1 MYFRNQKKTAQ
12 DVSMNEPI
20 DTDSEGNPLTLSDI
34 IYTED
39 TIADDLDTKIK
50 IERLRRYIQ
59 EMPATREKEIIVRR
73 YGLDGN
79 FPETQREIAERLHI
93 SRSYVSRIEKRV
105 LQELRKK
112 FAEWFI
118 NKKAFLKRLFFV
130 TVRMLCAE
138 RKTGWFS
145 ERDSRQFFRNSYI
158 LLCRKTIF
166 SWHRKTNLL

>member
-73 YGLDGN
+73 YGLDGS

-112 FAEWFI
+112 FAE
-118 NKKAFLKRLFFV
+118 
-130 TVRMLCAE
+130 
-138 RKTGWFS
+138 
-145 ERDSRQFFRNSYI
+145 
-158 LLCRKTIF
+158 
-166 SWHRKTNLL
+166 

>member
-112 FAEWFI
+112 FAE
-118 NKKAFLKRLFFV
+118 
-130 TVRMLCAE
+130 
-138 RKTGWFS
+138 
-145 ERDSRQFFRNSYI
+145 
-158 LLCRKTIF
+158 
-166 SWHRKTNLL
+166 

>member
-1 MYFRNQKKTAQ
+1 MSMFSCLGIRNLKLTFPACAEKQTKPPEQNRGVARKRHSERIENEILMYFRNQKKTAQ

-112 FAEWFI
+112 FAE
-118 NKKAFLKRLFFV
+118 
-130 TVRMLCAE
+130 
-138 RKTGWFS
+138 
-145 ERDSRQFFRNSYI
+145 
-158 LLCRKTIF
+158 
-166 SWHRKTNLL
+166 

>member
-1 MYFRNQKKTAQ
+1 MSMFFCLGIRNPKLTFPACAEKQAKPPEQNRGVAIKRHSERIENEILMYFRNQKKTAQ

-79 FPETQREIAERLHI
+79 FSETQREIAERLHI

-112 FAEWFI
+112 FAE
-118 NKKAFLKRLFFV
+118 
-130 TVRMLCAE
+130 
-138 RKTGWFS
+138 
-145 ERDSRQFFRNSYI
+145 
-158 LLCRKTIF
+158 
-166 SWHRKTNLL
+166 

>member
-1 MYFRNQKKTAQ
+1 MSMFSCLGIRNLKLTLTACAEKQTKPSEQNRGVAIKRHSERIENEILMYFRNQKKTAQ

-112 FAEWFI
+112 FAE
-118 NKKAFLKRLFFV
+118 
-130 TVRMLCAE
+130 
-138 RKTGWFS
+138 
-145 ERDSRQFFRNSYI
+145 
-158 LLCRKTIF
+158 
-166 SWHRKTNLL
+166 

>member
-112 FAEWFI
+112 YITSVRSMMCLLLDYGWLYLPSYAKTELIVRYFYP
-118 NKKAFLKRLFFV
+118 FLQYSL
-130 TVRMLCAE
+130 
-138 RKTGWFS
+138 
-145 ERDSRQFFRNSYI
+145 NSFLVI
-158 LLCRKTIF
+158 AMPLDALL
-166 SWHRKTNLL
+166 SSP